1 MKGEALSGDCG
12 EKAGGRFFSDSEK
25 GDGGRTLADGTVG
38 GVSKG
43 VAGRR
48 GVPKAAAAAEVA
60 AEEEVAAAEVAV
72 EEVAAEGAAT
82 GVASRGAAMA
92 AVEGVAAAEAAGGV

>member
-1 MKGEALSGDCG
+1 LKGEALSGDCG

-25 GDGGRTLADGTVG
+25 GDGGRTLADGSVG

-48 GVPKAAAAAEVA
+48 GVPKAAEVA
-60 AEEEVAAAEVAV
+60 AEEEVAAAEVAA
-72 EEVAAEGAAT
+72 EVAAEGAAT

>member
-1 MKGEALSGDCG
+1 LSGDCG

-25 GDGGRTLADGTVG
+25 GDGGRTLADGSVG

-60 AEEEVAAAEVAV
+60 AEEEVAAAEVAA
-72 EEVAAEGAAT
+72 EVAAEGAAT

>member
-1 MKGEALSGDCG
+1 LKGEALSGDCG

-25 GDGGRTLADGTVG
+25 GDGGRTLADGSVG

-48 GVPKAAAAAEVA
+48 GVPKAAEVA

-72 EEVAAEGAAT
+72 EEVAAEGAST
-82 GVASRGAAMA
+82 GVASRGAAM